1 MDFAP
6 LQDRLLA
13 GPGMWP
19 ASCFFFLTL
28 FLKNHVYSVYSK
40 LFKEKSDADYTFMNA
55 DEEDY
60 PQFGKSDTDP
70 NFVVKEFYGFW
81 QSYFTKRTYVWKE
94 EYDTRDAPNRWVR
107 RKMEQENS
115 KTTEQVYN

>member
-1 MDFAP
+1 MN
-6 LQDRLLA
+6 REHEVI
-13 GPGMWP
+13 
-19 ASCFFFLTL
+19 CFFRDDEDGF
-28 FLKNHVYSVYSK
+28 YSVYSK
-40 LFKEKSDADYTFMNA
+40 LFKEISDADYTFMNA

-60 PQFGKSDTDP
+60 PQFGNSNTDP

-115 KTTEQVYN
+115 KTTEQVKWDASSR

>member
-1 MDFAP
+1 MNWRG
-6 LQDRLLA
+6 QDCYPTDKKDHFIFRDDED
-13 GPGMWP
+13 G
-19 ASCFFFLTL
+19 F
-28 FLKNHVYSVYSK
+28 YSVYSK
-40 LFKEKSDADYTFMNA
+40 LFKEISDADYTFMNA

>member
-1 MDFAP
+1 
-6 LQDRLLA
+6 
-13 GPGMWP
+13 
-19 ASCFFFLTL
+19 
-28 FLKNHVYSVYSK
+28 
-40 LFKEKSDADYTFMNA
+40 MNA
-55 DEEDY
+55 DESDY
-60 PQFGKSDTDP
+60 PQFGASDTDP

-115 KTTEQVYN
+115 KTTEQVQRSRVQTPHSAIVFTVKILGPKRAE

>member
-1 MDFAP
+1 
-6 LQDRLLA
+6 
-13 GPGMWP
+13 
-19 ASCFFFLTL
+19 
-28 FLKNHVYSVYSK
+28 
-40 LFKEKSDADYTFMNA
+40 MNA

-115 KTTEQVYN
+115 KTTEQVMTPGSNPSETILFHTYSSDKWKFRPEKREVKVFKLWLILFVEGILE